1 MSSQLAKP
9 LTRAELVLYNA
20 CGLFG
25 VEPERVKAG
34 TRNKRCV
41 AARIVF
47 CGVMRESLPF
57 SYPDLGEALQ
67 ASHTTALRSDHC
79 WRGMD
84 DSQAIVGAITKGAA
98 RAYVMRASGI

>member
-25 VEPERVKAG
+25 VEPDSIKAG
-34 TRNKRCV
+34 ARSRRCS
-41 AARIVF
+41 AARTVF
-47 CGVMRESLPF
+47 CGVMREIKTH
-57 SYPDLGEALQ
+57 SYPDIGA
-67 ASHTTALRSDHC
+67 AMCTRYTTAIEADQR